1 MGKILR
7 KLAHARQRSA
17 IGNTGYLSCFMTTN
31 KIVDTASSFAV
42 VLNEVSIKQDQ
53 RMVRKRGHESFC
65 HVCAA
70 RRPKSDAGASPPHPM
85 TITATQG
92 KILQRSSRA

>member
-53 RMVRKRGHESFC
+53 RMVRKRGHESFAMC
-65 HVCAA
+65 V
-70 RRPKSDAGASPPHPM
+70 RRDGQSR
-85 TITATQG
+85 TQA
-92 KILQRSSRA
+92 LPRRTQ